1 MFAGLGTSSTS
12 KVRLLIDGI
21 TTSCVGG
28 WQDYFLHLHLENMNL
43 TDLPAGVFD
52 GLERLSKL
60 SLKGNKLR
68 TLPEGLFWNLS
79 SLSELHL
86 PGNRLRT
93 LPEGLFRNLSSLGRL
108 SLQNN
113 GLEELPSSVWAQ
125 NHVDKMFVC
134 LFERIASLPWLFNWL

>member
-28 WQDYFLHLHLENMNL
+28 WQDYSLHLHLENMDL

-134 LFERIASLPWLFNWL
+134 LFVCLSG